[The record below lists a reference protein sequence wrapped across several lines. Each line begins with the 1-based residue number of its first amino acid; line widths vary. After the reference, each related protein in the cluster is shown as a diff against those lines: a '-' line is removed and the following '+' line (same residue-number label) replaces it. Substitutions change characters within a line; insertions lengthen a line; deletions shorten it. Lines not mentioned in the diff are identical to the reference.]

1 VPEDINLEIFNA
13 DPITEDV
20 SDAAPQAGTEAA
32 PKTYAPLDAAA
43 ESQADLS
50 AEMKSIGEAYAA
62 ALKNGAKAEIQPGS
76 TTHRTA
82 AASCATR
89 PKTCTTRIR
98 KRLNCTPRPSGTWT
112 CMRWNRT

>member
-62 ALKNGAKAEIQPGS
+62 ALKNGA
-76 TTHRTA
+76 
-82 AASCATR
+82 
-89 PKTCTTRIR
+89 
-98 KRLNCTPRPSGTWT
+98 
-112 CMRWNRT
+112 

>member
-62 ALKNGAKAEIQPGS
+62 ALKNGAKAEIQPLPLLRTVPQKRHAPPDQRHPQRGS
-76 TTHRTA
+76 G
-82 AASCATR
+82 
-89 PKTCTTRIR
+89 
-98 KRLNCTPRPSGTWT
+98 ND
-112 CMRWNRT
+112 